1 MKEGTRSH
9 TFRRMIITLTM
20 LSVLAAAP
28 GGLQPKNR
36 PYDAQHYKLEVRQG
50 EGGVFT
56 NTLTATLKATRAMPE
71 IELDAY
77 DLKIQSAKVDGEIAE
92 FKENYAPESR
102 TGVVKVKP
110 KKPVAS
116 GKDCVV
122 ELVYQVTAG
131 VGNAGLFT
139 STEPDIANALPGFFT
154 HLEPNYAQRFM
165 PVNDTPADKATS
177 EILAIVDGRYTV
189 VANGRKEKDEAFSED
204 GKNLR
209 RVQWKQEQPHSPYLI
224 ALAIAQLEALPVN
237 EDIPSTLWIPPGTKD
252 RAFVAAD
259 VLKGLYNFQVGF
271 TGTKFPFAKLDV
283 VAVPR
288 FYWGGMENTSV
299 IFERTSKLLVDHK
312 NDQTARS
319 QIVGLLAHELAHQYF
334 GDWVTCAWWD
344 EIWLNEGFATY
355 LGAAAT
361 DDYNDSD
368 EVEINR
374 TKNLV
379 TGYFLEEDGPHSHPL
394 VVKGIPGEEAFD
406 GTTYTKGAN
415 VLRMLELW
423 ITKAEMKKVMK
434 NYLEKNGGKAVTS
447 NDFFKAVFEVTK
459 KEKELKAFKDSWLS
473 IKGYPVISTD
483 TSFNGGKLTVTIRQQ
498 NNHAGE
504 KGAFAFKLPIV
515 IHRNSEPTYTKEEVI
530 TVDKP
535 EVKVV
540 IEVPAAP
547 QWINWN
553 KDFGAL
559 AKVNPTSVSEDMWI
573 DAARNDPDP
582 VWRLLAT
589 WQLLGEL
596 GNRQLKAETKPTDSA
611 MGAILDV
618 LTKDA
623 SPYLREAVLERLSAT
638 RFRKLPS
645 EFAGPLLTLAKRP
658 EGLNE
663 DPAGYVRVRRAAMEA
678 LGRVDAPDAH
688 KWILEE
694 LAKREID
701 INYLAG
707 YAAAASRIGS
717 PASLGQLR
725 ATLVTQK
732 GRGSGYYRRTAAA
745 LSLSNS
751 VEVLP
756 LLKEVL
762 KGNAGDN
769 ELARVATHG
778 FGLNKELRETQE
790 FANLVRDVVLDEK
803 TFGEDF
809 QNEFLGYLDDI
820 KYESAK
826 QVLTEV
832 LEKSTSD
839 RIKSGAKRALDANFP
854 APVVAKDPKKKK

>member
-1 MKEGTRSH
+1 
-9 TFRRMIITLTM
+9 MIHTLTM

-28 GGLQPKNR
+28 AAPTGLQPKIR

-56 NTLTATLKATRAMPE
+56 NTLTATLKATKAMPE

-77 DLKIQSAKVDGEIAE
+77 DLKIQSAKVDGEVAE
-92 FKENYAPESR
+92 FKETYSPESKS
-102 TGVVKVKP
+102 GVVKLKA
-110 KKPVAS
+110 KKPVAA
-116 GKDCVV
+116 GKDTIV
-122 ELVYQVTAG
+122 EIVYQVTAG
-131 VGNAGLFT
+131 TSNAGFFT
-139 STEPDIANALPGFFT
+139 STEDTANALPGFFT

-177 EILAIVDGRYTV
+177 EILAIVDGRYQV
-189 VANGRKEKDEAFSED
+189 VSNGRKEKDEAFSED

-209 RVQWKQEQPHSPYLI
+209 RVHWKQEVAHSPYLI
-224 ALAIAQLEALPVN
+224 ALAIAQLEAVPVN
-237 EDIPSTLWIPPGTKD
+237 EDIPSTLWVPPGSKD
-252 RAFVAAD
+252 RAYVAAD

-319 QIVGLLAHELAHQYF
+319 QIVGLLSHEMAHQYF
-334 GDWVTCAWWD
+334 GDFVTPVWWD
-344 EIWLNEGFATY
+344 EIWLSEGFATY

-374 TKNLV
+374 ARALV
-379 TGYFLEEDGPHSHPL
+379 NGYFDEENGPHSHPL
-394 VVKGIPGEEAFD
+394 VVKGIPGEDAFD
-406 GTTYTKGAN
+406 STTYTKGAN

-423 ITKAEMKKVMK
+423 ITKPEMKKVLK
-434 NYLEKNGGKAVTS
+434 AYLEKNGGKNVTS
-447 NDFFKAVFEVTK
+447 ADFFKAVFEVTK

-473 IKGYPVISTD
+473 VRGYPVIFTEY
-483 TSFNGGKLTVTIRQQ
+483 TFNAGKLNVTIRQQ

-504 KGAFAFKLPIV
+504 KGSFTFKLPIV
-515 IHRNSEPTYTKEEVI
+515 IHRATEPTYTKEEVI
-530 TVDKP
+530 TIDKP
-535 EVKVV
+535 EVKVS
-540 IEVPAAP
+540 IDVPAAP

-559 AKVNPTSVSEDMWI
+559 AKVNPTSVSEDQWV
-573 DAARNDPDP
+573 DAARNDADP

-589 WQLLGEL
+589 WHLLGEI
-596 GNRQLKAETKPTDSA
+596 GNPQLKAETKPTDSA

-618 LTKDA
+618 LNKDA
-623 SPYLREAVLERLSAT
+623 SPYVREAVLQRLAGT

-645 EFAGPLLTLAKRP
+645 EFAAPLLTLSKRP

-663 DPAGYVRVRRAAMEA
+663 DPAGYIRVRRAAMEA
-678 LGRVDAPDAH
+678 LGRVDSPDGH

-701 INYLAG
+701 INYVSG
-707 YAAAASRIGS
+707 YSAAAARIAT

-732 GRGSGYYRRTAAA
+732 GRGAGYYRRTASA

-756 LLKEVL
+756 LLREVL
-762 KGNAGDN
+762 KGNPGNN
-769 ELARVATHG
+769 ELAREATHG
-778 FGLNKELRETQE
+778 LGANKELRETQE
-790 FANLVRDVVLDEK
+790 FANLVRYVVLDDK
-803 TFGEDF
+803 TFGEQF
-809 QNEFLGYLDDI
+809 RGEFLGYLDDI

-826 QVLTEV
+826 VVLTEIV
-832 LEKSTSD
+832 EKVTSD
-839 RIKSGAKRALDANFP
+839 RIKGAAKRTLGTNFP
-854 APVVAKDPKKKK
+854 VAPVAPPAKDPKKKK